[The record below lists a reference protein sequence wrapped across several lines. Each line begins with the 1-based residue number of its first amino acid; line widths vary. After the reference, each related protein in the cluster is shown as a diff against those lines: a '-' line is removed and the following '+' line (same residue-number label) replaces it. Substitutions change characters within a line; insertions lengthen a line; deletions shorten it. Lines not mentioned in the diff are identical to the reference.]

1 MRISTSQIFD
11 QNLTA
16 MLNQQSDLSKTQLQ
30 VSTGKK
36 ILNPSDDPAA
46 SVQILNLQREF
57 SLSEQYIANATKAEN
72 KQVIEEGVLQ
82 SATDMLQRIR
92 ELAVQGL
99 NASNTQSDKKA
110 IATEIQQLNEQ
121 LLALANTRDSNG
133 DYLFSGFQSN
143 TQPYQTLVG
152 DYQGDEGQRN
162 IKIGAG
168 VFIESN
174 DPGNQ
179 VFEAPLISTT
189 MTTTLAPVVTETL
202 DVSSNATLNVTGF
215 SSATNTFS
223 DVTFTYDGT
232 AIPPGYN
239 VSGTGG
245 IPSGPITAFVAVPPD
260 VTSLDLTTLD
270 SNFPALTI
278 DLAGTSVNGDE
289 FTLSSGTGTGQLSV
303 NDITG
308 VSETF
313 PQISFTFND
322 AVVGPPAVAAN
333 YVISDSNGNTASVD
347 YVDGMTVNLSLL
359 NPDFPRLEINLS
371 GSPANG
377 DVLTIEKNVT
387 QPSQTLFKT
396 INNFANALI
405 NNAVGA
411 NDSPNNGD
419 FLTNLSAALTNI
431 VDTRAEVGGR
441 LNAIEQQ
448 NQINDGLSF
457 NMEKTLSELQDLDYA
472 EAISRLSLQTTGLQA
487 AQQSFVQVQGLSL
500 FNFL

>member
-72 KQVIEEGVLQ
+72 KQVTEEGVLQ

-99 NASNTQSDKKA
+99 NATNTQSDKQA
-110 IATEIQQLNEQ
+110 IATEINQLNEQ

-143 TQPYQTLVG
+143 TQPYQTILG

-162 IKIGAG
+162 IKIGQG
-168 VFIESN
+168 VLIESN

-189 MTTTLAPVVTETL
+189 TTTTLTPTVATDVGNTGTGAVVVTNYSGGTDTFSLDVTYNQGTGQYDITDGVTTVSVDYISPGDDPTSVDLSTL
-202 DVSSNATLNVTGF
+202 DPSFPPATVTLSG
-215 SSATNTFS
+215 APDDT
-223 DVTFTYDGT
+223 DTFTI
-232 AIPPGYN
+232 AN
-239 VSGTGG
+239 
-245 IPSGPITAFVAVPPD
+245 
-260 VTSLDLTTLD
+260 
-270 SNFPALTI
+270 
-278 DLAGTSVNGDE
+278 
-289 FTLSSGTGTGQLSV
+289 GTGTGQLSV

-313 PQISFTFND
+313 SQISFTFNE

-333 YVISDSNGNTASVD
+333 YVISDGNGNNATVD
-347 YVDGMTVNLSLL
+347 YVDGMTVNLSSL
-359 NPDFPRLEINLS
+359 NPNFPQLEVNLS
-371 GSPANG
+371 GTPADG
-377 DVLTIEKNVT
+377 DVLTIEKSVT
-387 QPSQTLFKT
+387 EPSQTLFKT
-396 INNFANALI
+396 ISNFATALS

-431 VDTRAEVGGR
+431 VDTRAKVGGR

-448 NQINDGLSF
+448 NQINDGLSY

-472 EAISRLSLQTTGLQA
+472 EAISRLTLQTTGLQA
-487 AQQSFVQVQGLSL
+487 AQQSFVKVQGLSL
-500 FNFL
+500 FNYL

>member
-46 SVQILNLQREF
+46 SVQMLNLQREF

-99 NASNTQSDKKA
+99 NATNTQSDKKA

-189 MTTTLAPVVTETL
+189 
-202 DVSSNATLNVTGF
+202 
-215 SSATNTFS
+215 
-223 DVTFTYDGT
+223 
-232 AIPPGYN
+232 
-239 VSGTGG
+239 
-245 IPSGPITAFVAVPPD
+245 ITA
-260 VTSLDLTTLD
+260 
-270 SNFPALTI
+270 N
-278 DLAGTSVNGDE
+278 
-289 FTLSSGTGTGQLSV
+289 GTGTGQLSV

-333 YVISDSNGNTASVD
+333 YLISDGNGNTASVD

-359 NPDFPRLEINLS
+359 NPDFPRLEINLT
-371 GSPANG
+371 GSPADG

-387 QPSQTLFKT
+387 EPSQTLFKT

-431 VDTRAEVGGR
+431 VDTRAKVGGR

-448 NQINDGLSF
+448 KQINDGLSF

-487 AQQSFVQVQGLSL
+487 AQQSFVKVQGLSL
-500 FNFL
+500 FNYL